1 MSANLDDAIKKLNDQ
16 NVQKRLRSAMRAA
29 TIRALAEEGIKL
41 TPEQWG
47 ELTARLIAAK
57 DTPETA
63 SFWDDI
69 LKNLPPVVG
78 PIIGALS
85 DSRLKTNIV
94 HRETLTNGL
103 RICEFSYAGFSN
115 RWKGVRAGRPFDL
128 PGRCFRRRD
137 RISRGRLPQAA
148 RFVAGG
154 VGSRRA
160 GIVLSHRS
168 EDQALTGSY
177 AQDAR
182 HTHRSRAGHSL
193 RITTPYG

>member
-1 MSANLDDAIKKLNDQ
+1 
-16 NVQKRLRSAMRAA
+16 MRAA

-47 ELTARLIAAK
+47 ELTARLIAAN

-115 RWKGVRAGRPFDL
+115 RWKGVIAQDVL
-128 PGRCFRRRD
+128 PICPDAVFEDETGYLGVDYRRLRV
-137 RISRGRLPQAA
+137 SLQAA
-148 RFVAGG
+148 
-154 VGSRRA
+154 
-160 GIVLSHRS
+160 
-168 EDQALTGSY
+168 
-177 AQDAR
+177 
-182 HTHRSRAGHSL
+182 
-193 RITTPYG
+193 

>member
-115 RWKGVRAGRPFDL
+115 RWKGVIAQDVL
-128 PGRCFRRRD
+128 PICPDAVFEDETGYLGVDYRRLRV
-137 RISRGRLPQAA
+137 SLQAA
-148 RFVAGG
+148 
-154 VGSRRA
+154 
-160 GIVLSHRS
+160 
-168 EDQALTGSY
+168 
-177 AQDAR
+177 
-182 HTHRSRAGHSL
+182 
-193 RITTPYG
+193 

>member
-69 LKNLPPVVG
+69 LKNLPPVV
-78 PIIGALS
+78 
-85 DSRLKTNIV
+85 
-94 HRETLTNGL
+94 
-103 RICEFSYAGFSN
+103 
-115 RWKGVRAGRPFDL
+115 VRSSE
-128 PGRCFRRRD
+128 RCRTAD
-137 RISRGRLPQAA
+137 
-148 RFVAGG
+148 
-154 VGSRRA
+154 
-160 GIVLSHRS
+160 
-168 EDQALTGSY
+168 
-177 AQDAR
+177 
-182 HTHRSRAGHSL
+182 
-193 RITTPYG
+193 

>member
-1 MSANLDDAIKKLNDQ
+1 MSANLDDAIKKLSDQ

-47 ELTARLIAAK
+47 ELTARLVAAK

-63 SFWDDI
+63 AFWDDI
-69 LKNLPPVVG
+69 LKSLGPVVG

-94 HRETLTNGL
+94 HRETLPNGL

-115 RWKGVRAGRPFDL
+115 RWKGV
-128 PGRCFRRRD
+128 
-137 RISRGRLPQAA
+137 I
-148 RFVAGG
+148 
-154 VGSRRA
+154 
-160 GIVLSHRS
+160 
-168 EDQALTGSY
+168 
-177 AQDAR
+177 AQDVLPICPDAVFEDE
-182 HTHRSRAGHSL
+182 TGYLGVDYHRLRVSL
-193 RITTPYG
+193 QVA